1 MVLIGIK
8 KELRICIQVLSKR
21 WNFCKMAS
29 RDYGEILGWSRVS
42 DGVFSIEEGKL
53 QGSWKRMGKIIDMW
67 KK

>member
-1 MVLIGIK
+1 
-8 KELRICIQVLSKR
+8 
-21 WNFCKMAS
+21 MAS

-42 DGVFSIEEGKL
+42 DGVFCIEEGKL